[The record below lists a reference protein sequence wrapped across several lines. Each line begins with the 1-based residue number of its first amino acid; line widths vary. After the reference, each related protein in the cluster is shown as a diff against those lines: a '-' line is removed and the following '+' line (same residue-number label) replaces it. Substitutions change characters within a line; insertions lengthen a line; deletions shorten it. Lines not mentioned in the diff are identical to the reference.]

1 MSSGAAMR
9 VSVALYYSQFSDL
22 QARCMAGVGWGAASS
37 DMPDALIKANVYF
50 HLLIL
55 MLPTLFL
62 PL

>member
-1 MSSGAAMR
+1 

-55 MLPTLFL
+55 ILPTLFL